1 MGAHDRMFTVATA
14 QTEGQR
20 PPRAAMAGRIALLI
34 VLGTMLAGCDKCG
47 DWYWSLMHG
56 EAQACRHQAPQPQP
70 Q

>member
-1 MGAHDRMFTVATA
+1 MGARDIMFMAATA

-47 DWYWSLMHG
+47 DWYWSFMPG

>member
-1 MGAHDRMFTVATA
+1 
-14 QTEGQR
+14 
-20 PPRAAMAGRIALLI
+20 MAGRIALLI
-34 VLGTMLAGCDKCG
+34 VLGAMLAGCDKCG

>member
-1 MGAHDRMFTVATA
+1 MGAHHRMFTAATA
-14 QTEGQR
+14 QTEGRQS
-20 PPRAAMAGRIALLI
+20 PRAAMAGRIALLI
-34 VLGTMLAGCDKCG
+34 VLGAMLAGCDKCG